1 MGVRKRN
8 MGLGLDITH
17 GSRDTSHAQP
27 SNWRDPMY
35 ISWISKTTKPININ
49 KPITAFCK
57 RSFSYLAPTV
67 CNGLAFNIG
76 LSPTFDTFKR
86 RLKTH
91 LFN

>member
-57 RSFSYLAPTV
+57 RSFSYLAPTAWNV
-67 CNGLAFNIG
+67 LP
-76 LSPTFDTFKR
+76 L
-86 RLKTH
+86 
-91 LFN
+91 